1 MSESRKARVRARASR
16 EAEELKEIG
25 KRLEA
30 LAEALPA
37 PTPEE
42 LAAMEEG
49 RAPLT
54 LQAFRIALLHRVSYA
69 VISASEEL
77 EGDMEFRRSFFER
90 RWKEGKLPPAR
101 ELANLR
107 SALQGRSLPE
117 SFKPPFEG
125 DWPETYLLYRS
136 AVFHTPPAV
145 GLVPDLLLK
154 GYSWE
159 CWSYPRSGPPRIRL
173 AAESVVW
180 GLSSF
185 LWELR
190 RAAAA
195 EADEVEPAL
204 GGVELEN

>member
-1 MSESRKARVRARASR
+1 MSGSKGSRLRARARS
-16 EAEELKEIG
+16 EAEQLMAIG

-30 LAEALPA
+30 LAEELPA
-37 PTPEE
+37 PTREE

-49 RAPLT
+49 RAPLS
-54 LQAFRIALLHRVSYA
+54 LEAFRIALLHRVAFA

-90 RWKEGKLPPAR
+90 RWKEGELPPAR

-107 SALQGRSLPE
+107 SALQGRTLPE

-154 GYSWE
+154 GYFWE
-159 CWSYPRSGPPRIRL
+159 GWSYPRSGSPRIRL

-195 EADEVEPAL
+195 EADEAEPSL